1 MSTQPPR
8 ADQKTRQ
15 PDSSH
20 EDNGHANA
28 YERMRERTHQLFDKN
43 TQDLIPNLA
52 DALESAKEQAI
63 HLGELTKD
71 EAELISTYL
80 RRDLHDAGEYIK
92 QQRGEL
98 ADWLRF
104 DVEQIEK
111 KIWDSL
117 SLLVDKTT
125 IELEQLKARANR
137 LGEWHTGEITGPGT
151 LECVAC
157 GKHLHFHKTGHI
169 PPCPKCHATVYK
181 RPSN

>member
-1 MSTQPPR
+1 MNTHSRPPN
-8 ADQKTRQ
+8 QKPEQT
-15 PDSSH
+15 DAKH
-20 EDNGHANA
+20 EDSGHTSA
-28 YERMRERTHQLFDKN
+28 YERMRERTLQFFDEN
-43 TQDLIPNLA
+43 TQDLVPNLV

-71 EAELISTYL
+71 EAELISAYL

-104 DVEQIEK
+104 DVEQIER

-151 LECVAC
+151 LECIAC
-157 GKHLHFHKTGHI
+157 GKLLHFHKTGHI

-181 RPSN
+181 RPAD